1 MIVRQSLQPWI
12 ALTLIYSWAM
22 SLTEEQSSA
31 LAHLGLANSPVAIA
45 FTTDAPENVD
55 RIDGSLAASCSYW
68 REAGNGRSF
77 YTTADD
83 HTRCPVGAFTHG
95 VPLSHEQT
103 SELHSVIGMMTDLKY
118 VKKEEIPLIPHRET
132 MRFAVYAPLNGATF
146 APDAVIFRGNPR
158 QIMLLSEAARAAGV
172 FDAGAVMG
180 RPACAMIP
188 QAVTAQVGVASVGCI
203 GNRVYTGLGDDE
215 LYITVPGSVVGSVL
229 EQLAIVVSA
238 NAALEQFHRDRAR
251 QFGN

>member
-1 MIVRQSLQPWI
+1 
-12 ALTLIYSWAM
+12 M
-22 SLTEEQSSA
+22 SLTEKQSSA

-45 FTTDAPENVD
+45 FTTDAPEDVD

-118 VKKEEIPLIPHRET
+118 VKKEEIPLIPHRTET

-188 QAVTAQVGVASVGCI
+188 QAVTARVGVSSVGCI

-215 LYITVPGSVVGSVL
+215 LYITVPGPAVGGVL
-229 EQLAIVVSA
+229 EQLATVLSA